1 MLTLRNTQTGMS
13 SAYLVD

>member
-1 MLTLRNTQTGMS
+1 MS